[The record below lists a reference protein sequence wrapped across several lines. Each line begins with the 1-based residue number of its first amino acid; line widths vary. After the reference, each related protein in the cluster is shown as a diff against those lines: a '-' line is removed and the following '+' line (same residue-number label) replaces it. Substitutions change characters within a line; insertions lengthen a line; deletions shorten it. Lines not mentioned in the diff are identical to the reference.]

1 MWKIRSSGHPR
12 PSYKK
17 PCDWSWSLKENDT
30 IYIPWEKTSIYRF
43 QIQIL
48 PNFSSISPSRTSPP
62 SSTSPINTPI
72 VTFHRDKRPANCTTK
87 TRSSLWERLKE
98 AGRDTATVEKEEEKV
113 EGERREKRKR
123 KPIVVA
129 IKKEEKREREEF
141 PSVAVDEQQPRLEGE
156 GTVEMALGRGRRGW
170 KRGYRGFILIPAG
183 A

>member
-1 MWKIRSSGHPR
+1 MRKNKHISLSNSNSSKLLLYLSFSNLSSLQHQPDKHP
-12 PSYKK
+12 
-17 PCDWSWSLKENDT
+17 
-30 IYIPWEKTSIYRF
+30 
-43 QIQIL
+43 
-48 PNFSSISPSRTSPP
+48 
-62 SSTSPINTPI
+62 
-72 VTFHRDKRPANCTTK
+72 FHRDKRSANCTTK

-98 AGRDTATVEKEEEKV
+98 AGRDAATVEKEEKV

>member
-1 MWKIRSSGHPR
+1 M
-12 PSYKK
+12 KK
-17 PCDWSWSLKENDT
+17 KKKKW
-30 IYIPWEKTSIYRF
+30 R
-43 QIQIL
+43 
-48 PNFSSISPSRTSPP
+48 
-62 SSTSPINTPI
+62 
-72 VTFHRDKRPANCTTK
+72 
-87 TRSSLWERLKE
+87 
-98 AGRDTATVEKEEEKV
+98 GRE
-113 EGERREKRKR
+113 EKRKR